1 MLVSY
6 SGGKNS
12 TAMLLKMKELNIPID
27 GIVFADTGAELPETY
42 EFILKVEDRVKQKI
56 DVARHQLDWF
66 DWFYRK
72 FEKGNHI
79 GEIHGFPR
87 VFSFR
92 GKGGGWCTRSLKIS
106 PLAKYAQGRT
116 MAVGMAADEYHR
128 TFAQSKRYSKVY
140 PLCEWMM
147 TSLDCY
153 NLCVKYDLL
162 NPIYHTFG
170 RSGCWT
176 CPNQGIKQLRLLY
189 ARYPH
194 LWQRLLQLE
203 NDSPFSFRT
212 EFNLS
217 NLNTRFLLELGT
229 RQPLLA
235 GVTTSPE
242 EVK

>member
-1 MLVSY
+1 MIVSF

-12 TAMLLKMKELNIPID
+12 TAMLIMMKERGIPID

-42 EFILKVEDRVKQKI
+42 GFILKVEDWLGQKI
-56 DVARHQLDWF
+56 DVVRHPLDFF
-66 DWFYRK
+66 DWFYRV

-87 VFSFR
+87 IFSFR
-92 GKGGGWCTRSLKIS
+92 GKGGGWCTKSLKID
-106 PLAKYAQGRT
+106 PLGKYAQGRT

-128 TFAQSKRYSKVY
+128 TFAQSRRYPKVY

-153 NLCVKYDLL
+153 NLCVEHDLL
-162 NPIYHTFG
+162 NPIYHRFG

-176 CPNQGIKQLRLLY
+176 CPNQSVKALRMLY
-189 ARYPH
+189 AFYPN
-194 LWQRLLQLE
+194 LWQKLLQME
-203 NDSPFSFRT
+203 KDSPFPFRT
-212 EFNLS
+212 EFKLQELHNQ
-217 NLNTRFLLELGT
+217 FILELGM

-235 GVTTSPE
+235 RG
-242 EVK
+242 